1 MKKALL
7 IIGGLSV
14 LGFGVYKYFKIQAD
28 LLSKYEW
35 KIAGI
40 KILKFNLTEL
50 AMQLTI
56 RFTSKADL
64 EAKIEN
70 IYLDLFLEGKNVGFV
85 TETKPF
91 IIPANG
97 SSDVKLSVSI
107 NPQAVLKNIT
117 DIVLGVSK
125 NKDIKLGING
135 YAKIK
140 SGLFS
145 ATLPIVVE
153 TSLKEYLKNIPTIA

>member
-7 IIGGLSV
+7 YIGGLGL
-14 LGFGVYKYFKIQAD
+14 LGFGLYKYFKTQAD

-40 KILKFNLTEL
+40 KILKFNLTSL
-50 AMQLTI
+50 VLNLKI

-64 EAKIEN
+64 EAKIER

-85 TETKPF
+85 TESKSF

-97 SSDVKLSVSI
+97 SSDVDLSVSI
-107 NPQAVLKNIT
+107 NPQAVFKNIT

-140 SGLFS
+140 SGIFS

>member
-7 IIGGLSV
+7 IIGGLGV
-14 LGFGVYKYFKIQAD
+14 LGFGLYKYFKTQAD

-40 KILKFNLTEL
+40 NILKFSLTSLVLNLK
-50 AMQLTI
+50 I

-64 EAKIEN
+64 EAKIEK
-70 IYLDLFLEGKNVGFV
+70 IYLDLFLEGKNVGFI
-85 TETKPF
+85 TENRSF
-91 IIPANG
+91 IIPAKG
-97 SSDVKLSVSI
+97 SSDVDLTVSI
-107 NPQAVLKNIT
+107 NPQSVFKNIT

-125 NKDIKLGING
+125 NKDVKLGING
-135 YAKIK
+135 FAKIK

-153 TSLKEYLKNIPTIA
+153 TSLKEYLKNVPTIA

>member
-7 IIGGLSV
+7 LIGGLGI
-14 LGFGVYKYFKIQAD
+14 LGFGLYKYFKTQAD

-40 KILKFNLTEL
+40 KILKFSLTSLVLNLK
-50 AMQLTI
+50 I

-64 EAKIEN
+64 EAKIEK
-70 IYLDLFLEGKNVGFV
+70 IYLDLFLEGKNVGFL
-85 TETKPF
+85 TENRSF
-91 IIPANG
+91 IIPAKG
-97 SSDVKLSVSI
+97 SSDVDLSVSI
-107 NPQAVLKNIT
+107 NPQAVFKNIT

-125 NKDIKLGING
+125 NKDVKLGING
-135 YAKIK
+135 FAKIK

-153 TSLKEYLKNIPTIA
+153 TSLKEYLKNVPTIA

>member
-7 IIGGLSV
+7 IIGGLGI
-14 LGFGVYKYFKIQAD
+14 LGFGLYKYFKTQAD

-40 KILKFNLTEL
+40 KILKFSLTSLVLNLK
-50 AMQLTI
+50 I

-64 EAKIEN
+64 EAKIEK
-70 IYLDLFLEGKNVGFV
+70 IYLDLFLEGKNVGFI
-85 TETKPF
+85 TENRSF
-91 IIPANG
+91 IIPAKG
-97 SSDVKLSVSI
+97 SSDVDLTVSI
-107 NPQAVLKNIT
+107 NPQSVFKNIT

-125 NKDIKLGING
+125 NKDVKLGING
-135 YAKIK
+135 FAKIK

-153 TSLKEYLKNIPTIA
+153 TSLKEYLKNVPTIA

>member
-7 IIGGLSV
+7 IIGGLGV

-40 KILKFNLTEL
+40 KILKFNLSEL

-97 SSDVKLSVSI
+97 SSDVNLSVSI
-107 NPQAVLKNIT
+107 NPQVVLKNIT

-125 NKDIKLGING
+125 DKDIKFAIKGN
-135 YAKIK
+135 AKIK

-145 ATLPIVVE
+145 ATLPIAVE
-153 TSLKEYLKNIPTIA
+153 TSLKEYLKNIPRIA